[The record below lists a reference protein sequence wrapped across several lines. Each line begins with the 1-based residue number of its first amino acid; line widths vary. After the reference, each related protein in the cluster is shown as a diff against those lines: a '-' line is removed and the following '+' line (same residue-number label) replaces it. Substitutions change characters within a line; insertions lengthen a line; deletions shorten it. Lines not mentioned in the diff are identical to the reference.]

1 MGVVNVLSS
10 YALQT
15 ASTTSS
21 SNRAMS
27 RAPPFPTRR
36 RSPSASNGS
45 PYQSPP
51 VSAPGT
57 TGTTRPLQISRPVSS
72 RPTTPV
78 GSYPSGSPSYSNVPT
93 TIGPSR
99 PQRSERRAR
108 PDYTGSDRG
117 STVSQDTYNRDS
129 VSTSRS
135 DIPSS
140 YRPVPHNIVT
150 NNGPPPINRPPRL
163 LSPVSDDGNTPTS
176 LTSALTAFQSA
187 GTKRRQQS
195 EDNDDYLYKKER
207 EEEIEAEKAR
217 QQRIRDKAPGMR
229 NRGNARGGEIDGTS
243 RRSIGR
249 ITTHVHLSVAVL
261 DQVKDGW
268 EFVIDPDVR
277 YAHPGSSNIVLT
289 TYEQFNSVDLAL
301 QLLDKSS
308 MGKDIESFR
317 RTKNMLS
324 KALKGSVDSRC

>member
-1 MGVVNVLSS
+1 
-10 YALQT
+10 
-15 ASTTSS
+15 
-21 SNRAMS
+21 MS

-51 VSAPGT
+51 VSASGIA
-57 TGTTRPLQISRPVSS
+57 GTTRPLQISRPMSD

-78 GSYPSGSPSYSNVPT
+78 GSYTSGSPSYSNASA

-117 STVSQDTYNRDS
+117 STFSQDTYNRDS

-140 YRPVPHNIVT
+140 FRPVPYNITT
-150 NNGPPPINRPPRL
+150 NTGPPPRNRPPRL
-163 LSPVSDDGNTPTS
+163 MSPVSDDGDSETPTS

-187 GTKRRQQS
+187 GSKRRQQS
-195 EDNDDYLYKKER
+195 EDNDDYLYRRER

-229 NRGNARGGEIDGTS
+229 NRGNTRGGEIDGTS
-243 RRSIGR
+243 
-249 ITTHVHLSVAVL
+249 
-261 DQVKDGW
+261 
-268 EFVIDPDVR
+268 
-277 YAHPGSSNIVLT
+277 
-289 TYEQFNSVDLAL
+289 
-301 QLLDKSS
+301 
-308 MGKDIESFR
+308 
-317 RTKNMLS
+317 
-324 KALKGSVDSRC
+324 